1 MLKEPP
7 PQSTFQSDRAYI
19 TTPCVCLALGNV
31 AFPSSIFNR
40 LLVSCMS
47 RWPIA
52 MSGKKHLIY
61 CGCGQ
66 FDVDRQHRLTLS
78 FISNVIQLRI
88 TRYSQKDR
96 HPNGPLCKNV
106 LDTVKLSLMK
116 IGECLSIELDIKEF
130 VKCPVGGSGSTE
142 CLHSVQKIQGCE
154 EFPCHKH
161 VEVATL
167 DSAELLKYWFES
179 DVEDKVST
187 CIMQN
192 HKWVVELSNF
202 NTCPLTSKWS
212 KATCPTKIYPKLTLF
227 FYFDEVILMSIH
239 IKQFS
244 TKTLLMSTSNIRFLR
259 EIRKTYIS

>member
-1 MLKEPP
+1 MLKESP
-7 PQSTFQSDRAYI
+7 PQSTFQSDGAYI
-19 TTPCVCLALGNV
+19 TTPCVCLTLGNV
-31 AFPSSIFNR
+31 AFPGSIFNR

-52 MSGKKHLIY
+52 TSGKKYLIY

-96 HPNGPLCKNV
+96 YPSVQLCKEV
-106 LDTVKLSLMK
+106 LDTVKLSLRK
-116 IGECLSIELDIKEF
+116 IGECLSLELDIKEY

-161 VEVATL
+161 GDVATL
-167 DSAELLKYWFES
+167 ESAELLKYWFES
-179 DVEDKVST
+179 EVADNVST
-187 CIMQN
+187 CTM
-192 HKWVVELSNF
+192 HEAGLCKLYKS
-202 NTCPLTSKWS
+202 
-212 KATCPTKIYPKLTLF
+212 TCPTKIYPKTYFYLF
-227 FYFDEVILMSIH
+227 LEENVLYGYSLEAPWWGA
-239 IKQFS
+239 
-244 TKTLLMSTSNIRFLR
+244 SNEYSLPRHF
-259 EIRKTYIS
+259 